1 MLIFKSKNTMRQLL
15 SILIVAFLTL
25 YSCKSEVSKE
35 KKGIVDIINQKVA
48 AIDHNHRVF
57 IIDEDHKTGDSL
69 YKVRGYFAGDKILK
83 IVGIL
88 RTPHFE
94 RDDYFYFED
103 HEPIFSGHMM
113 NFMDAQ
119 LAEEFK
125 FYYDG
130 SEITEA
136 LFWEDHYKP
145 GERFPHED
153 FTEYEPNQDSLLNS
167 ERKRLQL
174 FLTLLDKNGVEIKHL
189 NENEGAN

>member
-1 MLIFKSKNTMRQLL
+1 MRTLFSL
-15 SILIVAFLTL
+15 LIVTILTFS
-25 YSCKSEVSKE
+25 SCNSEISKE
-35 KKGIVDIINQKVA
+35 KRSIVELINKKVA
-48 AIDHNHRVF
+48 DIDHNHRVM
-57 IIDEDHKTGDSL
+57 IVDEDHRSGDSL
-69 YKVRGYFAGDKILK
+69 FKVRGYFIDDKILK

-113 NFMDAQ
+113 NFMDDR

-125 FYYDG
+125 YYYEG
-130 SEITEA
+130 SQITEA
-136 LFWEDHYKP
+136 LYWEDHYKP
-145 GERFPHED
+145 GERFPHEH
-153 FTEYEPNQDSLLNS
+153 FQEFEPNQDSLLNT

-189 NENEGAN
+189 NENTGAN